1 MTRKRQRAGLTTNVE
16 ALPAERAERRG
27 SDPTLLNSAD
37 LNGDTDF
44 LADEFYKL
52 LEKSRF
58 VAEVIEIHI
67 NNERRTFIGNT
78 LGTDSYSHP
87 TKQRSRVEWQ
97 EIVRTNLPHCLFW
110 LTYTLTAQAKLAA
123 EDRPMSRMPK
133 RLSHKLCGD
142 WFSRINVYTQL
153 PPHNI
158 GI

>member
-16 ALPAERAERRG
+16 ASPAERAERRG

-44 LADEFYKL
+44 LEDEFYKL

-78 LGTDSYSHP
+78 LGTDSYDDN
-87 TKQRSRVEWQ
+87 W
-97 EIVRTNLPHCLFW
+97 
-110 LTYTLTAQAKLAA
+110 
-123 EDRPMSRMPK
+123 
-133 RLSHKLCGD
+133 
-142 WFSRINVYTQL
+142 
-153 PPHNI
+153 
-158 GI
+158 